1 MKIDT
6 YKVKEEKGVTLMA
19 LSIIIIVLLILTSIT
34 VNIGKDGIKESKEDA
49 MLSELGMVQNAV
61 LQRKTKADLTNETY
75 PGEKI
80 TTAGINL
87 DTVIAEIHAN
97 VASGEETVT
106 RRDVEDE
113 NYYYLS
119 DSNNGLSDLGID
131 NSEDE
136 YIVNYETGEVINYT
150 TLVTGTGKPL
160 YIYARWEIQ
169 NNLRYI
175 WQN

>member
-34 VNIGKDGIKESKEDA
+34 VNIGKDGIKESKGDA

-87 DTVIAEIHAN
+87 DTVIAEINAN

-160 YIYARWEIQ
+160 YIYAR
-169 NNLRYI
+169 
-175 WQN
+175 

>member
-87 DTVIAEIHAN
+87 DTVIAEINTN

-160 YIYARWEIQ
+160 YIYAR
-169 NNLRYI
+169 
-175 WQN
+175 

>member
-87 DTVIAEIHAN
+87 DTVIAEINAN

-160 YIYARWEIQ
+160 YIYAR
-169 NNLRYI
+169 
-175 WQN
+175 